1 MINQLLAI
9 AIGGATGAI
18 LRFWVG
24 TGVYQWLGREFPY
37 GTLVVNVIGSF
48 LIGLLAETLILQR
61 VTQALDYR
69 AAILVGF
76 IGAFTTFSTFS
87 LETFY
92 LLEQGQLHKAAL
104 NVVGSVCGCLLAVW
118 IGLLTGR
125 VLFGDHQ
132 GMLHLPDHAMPYGM
146 MVINSIGAFIIGMM
160 AALLQQKMPLP
171 LEQGVTGLILII
183 GLYLTLSGLY
193 LVLLLIEHGVTFEGQ
208 TNFILG
214 LFIANSLICSGVIWL
229 GLVLGRQV

>member
-1 MINQLLAI
+1 MINQLLTI

-24 TGVYQWLGREFPY
+24 TGVYQWLGRGFPY

-48 LIGLLAETLILQR
+48 LMGLLAETLILQR
-61 VTQALDYR
+61 ITQALDYR

-92 LLEQGQLHKAAL
+92 LLEQGQLAKAAL
-104 NVVGSVCGCLLAVW
+104 NIVSSVSGCLLAVW
-118 IGLLTGR
+118 IGLLAGR
-125 VLFGDHQ
+125 VLFGDLQ
-132 GMLHLPDHAMPYGM
+132 GMLHLPDRAIPYGM
-146 MVINSIGAFIIGMM
+146 MVINGIGAFIIGIM
-160 AALLQQKMPLP
+160 AALLQQKMTLP
-171 LEQGVTGLILII
+171 LEQGITGLILII

-193 LVLLLIEHGVTFEGQ
+193 LVLLLIEHGVMFEGQ

-214 LFIANSLICSGVIWL
+214 LFIANSLICSAVMWL
-229 GLVLGRQV
+229 GLCLGRQI